1 MEGLCGGNG
10 EGRVRTHVF
19 VINYKVEKKD
29 KIYIQV
35 NQTSFSP
42 NGAVVTHADSGWVSP
57 GSNPCS
63 MDKIKMKLNEVQEA
77 KVQLPISIKKN

>member
-1 MEGLCGGNG
+1 MEGLGGGNG

-19 VINYKVEKKD
+19 VINCKVEKKD

-35 NQTSFSP
+35 NQSSFSP

-63 MDKIKMKLNEVQEA
+63 MDKIQIKLNEVQET
-77 KVQLPISIKKN
+77 KVQQAIAIRKN